1 MAMYNV
7 ITSDGSCTF
16 VASSK
21 LLDLF
26 RQICQKKKPHNTEEY
41 AATFN
46 EAKKRFTKKEK
57 ES

>member
-1 MAMYNV
+1 MAIYNV
-7 ITSDGSCTF
+7 ITSDGSCAF
-16 VASSK
+16 VGTSK

-26 RQICQKKKPHNTEEY
+26 RQTCQEKKPHNTEEY